1 MLHIFVDP
9 PESGLKRE
17 DGLPGIREGRGW
29 R

>member
-9 PESGLKRE
+9 PEFGLKRE
-17 DGLPGIREGRGW
+17 DGLPGIREGCGR